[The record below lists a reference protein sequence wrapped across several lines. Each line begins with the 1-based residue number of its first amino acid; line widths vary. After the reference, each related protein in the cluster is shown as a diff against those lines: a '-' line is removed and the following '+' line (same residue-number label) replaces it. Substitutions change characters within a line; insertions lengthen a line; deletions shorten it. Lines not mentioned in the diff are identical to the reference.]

1 MLQNKDIAKIQEI
14 KTLFNDSW
22 ITPEF
27 FKEYLELFN
36 ISKPSKIFLAIKKNG
51 ISFWEIMK
59 MLLILPFTNT
69 NNIGSVF
76 SSKSAPETK
85 GQKDVSLYLQF
96 INNNG

>member
-1 MLQNKDIAKIQEI
+1 
-14 KTLFNDSW
+14 
-22 ITPEF
+22 
-27 FKEYLELFN
+27 
-36 ISKPSKIFLAIKKNG
+36 
-51 ISFWEIMK
+51 

-96 INNNG
+96 INNKG